1 MSKEKKEKVINVEN
15 LVIHAQ
21 NVDFIRDRHRERE
34 VKERESHERN
44 PWEFFLGRPRHTHTV
59 DGEESTGRPE

>member
-1 MSKEKKEKVINVEN
+1 MSKEKKEKVIKVEN

-34 VKERESHERN
+34 DREREMQARD
-44 PWEFFLGRPRHTHTV
+44 PWEFFLGRPRPPHTV
-59 DGEESTGRPE
+59 DEEESTGRPE

>member
-1 MSKEKKEKVINVEN
+1 MSKEKKEKDINVEN

>member
-34 VKERESHERN
+34 THERN
-44 PWEFFLGRPRHTHTV
+44 PWDFFLGRPRHTHTV